1 MKLVNW
7 ISVLS
12 AVALLGLALLQSAAA
27 EDAATAKAALKDAKG
42 QDVGVASLTQTP
54 GGVLIRLSVRGMP
67 VGEHAFHIHA
77 VGKCEPPDFASAGGH
92 FNPTSAHHGIM
103 SGPGHA
109 GDMPNLHIPSDGS
122 LEVEILN
129 TAVTLD
135 KDKPNSVFHPGG
147 TAVVIHAGKDDYT
160 SDPAGN
166 AGARIACGVIGE

>member
-1 MKLVNW
+1 MKL
-7 ISVLS
+7 ISCVAALG
-12 AVALLGLALLQSAAA
+12 AVVLLGPATA

-42 QDVGVASLTQTP
+42 QDVGVASFTQTP
-54 GGVLIRLSVRGMP
+54 AGVLIRLSVRSMP
-67 VGEHAFHIHA
+67 DGEHAFHIHA

-92 FNPTSAHHGIM
+92 FNPTSAHHGVM

-109 GDMPNLHIPSDGS
+109 GDMPNLHIPADGS
-122 LEVEILN
+122 LDVEVLN

-166 AGARIACGVIGE
+166 AGGRIACGVVAQ